1 MRSADPALH
10 ERRRA
15 QILDAARL
23 AFVDKG
29 FHQTSMAD
37 LAKGA
42 GVSMGLLYRYFS
54 SKDDIVTHI
63 AEREREASLARI
75 QRFAD
80 AEDWRKELDNLA
92 GELIEEAFDPHGARL
107 SLEVAAE
114 ASRNPRLLAM
124 LRAEDAAVQQSLA
137 AAIRQHKKRG
147 TMSPH
152 LDAALSA
159 ELVAALFDGLIG
171 RALANPSLS
180 RRSLRRGI
188 VQMIGRSLGDPD

>member
-1 MRSADPALH
+1 
-10 ERRRA
+10 
-15 QILDAARL
+15 LDAARL